1 MTVINVI
8 GIIAG
13 ISFEVGV
20 VVGLT
25 YAVIREVK
33 NGRRTRIQ

>member
-1 MTVINVI
+1 MKILSEI

-20 VVGLT
+20 VIGLT

-33 NGRRTRIQ
+33 NRR

>member
-8 GIIAG
+8 GIITG

-20 VVGLT
+20 VIGLT

-33 NGRRTRIQ
+33 NGCSKRVQ

>member
-1 MTVINVI
+1 MTVTNII

-20 VVGLT
+20 VVGLI

-33 NGRRTRIQ
+33 NGRRKRIP

>member
-1 MTVINVI
+1 MTILSEI

-20 VVGLT
+20 VIGLT

-33 NGRRTRIQ
+33 NRR